1 MNKDKKTNDTKQKIN
16 PQKERE
22 VFLSVSESAK
32 LIGVDPKTIR
42 RAIKARKIKYKI
54 SNNRYAIKFPSLI
67 NFARSSVKIRNKF
80 YTQGIGKYIK
90 E

>member
-1 MNKDKKTNDTKQKIN
+1 MNKDKKINNTKQKTN
-16 PQKERE
+16 SQKERD
-22 VFLSVSESAK
+22 VFLSVSESSK

-42 RAIKARKIKYKI
+42 RAIKSRKIKYKVN
-54 SNNRYAIKFPSLI
+54 NNRYAIKFPSLI

>member
-1 MNKDKKTNDTKQKIN
+1 MNQKKETNNIKHSVTPK
-16 PQKERE
+16 KERE
-22 VFLSVSESAK
+22 AFLSVSESAK